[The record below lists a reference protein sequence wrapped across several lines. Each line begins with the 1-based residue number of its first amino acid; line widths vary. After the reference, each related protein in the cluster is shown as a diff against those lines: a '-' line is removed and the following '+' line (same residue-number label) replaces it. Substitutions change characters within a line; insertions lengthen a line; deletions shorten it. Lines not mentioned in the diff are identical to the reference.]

1 MEGKV
6 SKKIISEA
14 EKEANK
20 IKKDAREEADRIIKE
35 AKEKAET
42 IISEG
47 NKRAES
53 LLQQEKE
60 RLIGIE
66 RLEEKKKI
74 LEEKREIFENVFVE
88 ALEEFKK
95 WNKDR
100 YVGFISRWVL
110 KNLEK
115 GDETLLVGKL
125 HQKDVIDKLNELK
138 KEKNLRFTISTE
150 NSIELGCIIESG
162 RKRILITPDSIKE
175 TLMEILDRKIVRVL
189 FGNAN

>member
-20 IKKDAREEADRIIKE
+20 IKEDARKEADKMIKE
-35 AKEKAET
+35 AKERAKT

-47 NKRAES
+47 NQKAEN

-74 LEEKREIFENVFVE
+74 LKEKREIFENVFVE

-95 WNKDR
+95 WNKER
-100 YVGFISRWVL
+100 YIGFISRWVL

-115 GDETLLVGKL
+115 EDGTILVGKL
-125 HQKDVIDKLNELK
+125 HQKEVIDKLNELK
-138 KEKNLRFTISTE
+138 KERNLKFTISTE
-150 NSIELGCIIESG
+150 STIEAGCIIEMG
-162 RKRILITPDSIKE
+162 RKRVLITPDSMKE
-175 TLMEILDRKIVRVL
+175 ALVERLDSKIVGVL
-189 FGNAN
+189 FGDAN